1 MKRILLFA
9 WASLLAV
16 VVMAQTGSGD
26 GVEVIY
32 FHGKQRCATC
42 MAIEK
47 NARDVA
53 EKEFSAQRGKV
64 RFRVVDISTGE
75 GAKLARD
82 YRVTWSSLYV
92 TRWRGGKE
100 KRKDL
105 TKFAFRYARSN
116 PSKFKQGLRD
126 EIQQQ
131 LK

>member
-1 MKRILLFA
+1 MKRI
-9 WASLLAV
+9 SLLVWAGLLALMV
-16 VVMAQTGSGD
+16 TAQTGSGD
-26 GVEVIY
+26 LVEVVY

-42 MAIEK
+42 MAIER
-47 NARDVA
+47 NARELV
-53 EKEFSAQRGKV
+53 EKEFAAQRGKV
-64 RFRVVDISTGE
+64 RFKVVDISTPE

-100 KRKDL
+100 KRDDM

-126 EIQQQ
+126 EIYKQ